1 MTKEPIMIRL
11 SSPFSNKQK
20 LLYFMTTLS
29 AVGYLIFNEMMIP
42 AGVLVAVSL
51 LGLFI
56 PDEQACEK
64 IFNDDL
70 IRQIRDVLIKAGNG
84 NLSERVTNISTT
96 HVMQGVAWGVNDM
109 LDQTEQMM
117 RDIQDAIKAANTGN
131 NKRIIFSQGYKGDFA
146 AACPVLNQTIASIA
160 ESYRG
165 KMKAELSANLE
176 RTSGGIG
183 QGLSVIQDSPFR
195 Y

>member
-70 IRQIRDVLIKAGNG
+70 IR
-84 NLSERVTNISTT
+84 
-96 HVMQGVAWGVNDM
+96 
-109 LDQTEQMM
+109 
-117 RDIQDAIKAANTGN
+117 
-131 NKRIIFSQGYKGDFA
+131 
-146 AACPVLNQTIASIA
+146 
-160 ESYRG
+160 
-165 KMKAELSANLE
+165 
-176 RTSGGIG
+176 
-183 QGLSVIQDSPFR
+183 
-195 Y
+195 